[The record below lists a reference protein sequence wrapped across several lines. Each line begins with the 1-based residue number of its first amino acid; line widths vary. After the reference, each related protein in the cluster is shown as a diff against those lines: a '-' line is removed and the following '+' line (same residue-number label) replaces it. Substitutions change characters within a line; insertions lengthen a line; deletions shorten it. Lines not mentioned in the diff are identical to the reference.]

1 MNLKITSSNKF
12 LKAIYFLV
20 FHGGFESFYLRKFLL
35 FLGVILFSGF
45 NPALSQ
51 NNDCWNNFRGDAR
64 LSGVSN
70 AVIPDKPELLWTFK
84 APDGF
89 KSSPVVCKNTIV
101 IGSIDGNV
109 YGLTLQGKLLWKINT
124 ENSIESPALIV
135 DEVAYIGNLNGDL
148 FAIELLTGKI
158 LWTYKTDNQIM
169 GSPNYF
175 TNGISRVIIV
185 GSYDY
190 CLHGVDLKTGK
201 GLWKYEADNF
211 INGTPSVY
219 KGLAIFGGCDGLL
232 HQVNAATGILKKRI
246 EVATYVAGSVAVEE
260 GNAYV
265 GDYDG
270 KFSCLD
276 VNNMSVLWSFQ
287 NETVKQPFIASPSIS
302 ETKVFIGN
310 RDKYLYS
317 FDKKT
322 GNLLWKI
329 NTGGGIDASP
339 VIVGKRLLVA
349 NMRGD
354 LILVNASDGKISW
367 SFEIGN
373 PVIGNP
379 AVINNHI
386 IVGASDGRVYCFGK
400 K

>member
-1 MNLKITSSNKF
+1 LKTHTNILPLKTPISFLIQREYGILYKNK
-12 LKAIYFLV
+12 LIM
-20 FHGGFESFYLRKFLL
+20 
-35 FLGVILFSGF
+35 FLGILLFSGF
-45 NPALSQ
+45 NPAHSQ

-64 LSGVSN
+64 LSGVSH
-70 AVIPDKPELLWTFK
+70 AVIPDKPDLLWTFK
-84 APDGF
+84 ASDGF
-89 KSSPVVCKNTIV
+89 KSSPVICKNTIV

-109 YGLTLQGKLLWKINT
+109 YGLSLEGKLLWKINT

-135 DEVAYIGNLNGDL
+135 DDVAYIGNLNGEL
-148 FAIELLTGKI
+148 FAIELTTGKI

-175 TNGISRVIIV
+175 TNGLSRIIIV

-190 CLHGVDLKTGK
+190 SLHGVDLKTGK

-219 KGLAIFGGCDGLL
+219 KGLVIFGGCDGLL
-232 HQVNAATGILKKRI
+232 HQVNASNGILNKRTA
-246 EVATYVAGSVAVEE
+246 VATYVASSVAVEE
-260 GNAYV
+260 GNAYL

-276 VNNMSVLWSFQ
+276 VSSMKISWSFQ
-287 NETVKQPFIASPSIS
+287 NETVKMPFIASPALSD
-302 ETKVFIGN
+302 TRVFIGN
-310 RDKYLYS
+310 RDKYLYC
-317 FDKKT
+317 FDKKS
-322 GNLLWKI
+322 GDLHWKV

-339 VIVGKRLLVA
+339 VLIGKRLLVA

-354 LILVNASDGKISW
+354 LLLVNTSDGKTSW
-367 SFEIGN
+367 SYELGSA
-373 PVIGNP
+373 VAGNP

-386 IVGASDGRVYCFGK
+386 VVGAVDGRVYCFGK